1 MPNATATKTKAQ
13 AKSIKPASSKSRVKA
28 LDRCI
33 SYNEKLRLMVI
44 EVLREESGR
53 ELQSEARFNEGE
65 FDWNEHNAQFRADYA
80 ETPLKELMRAA
91 RNLYG
96 LSDMD
101 AIRERR
107 KAHRNIRNS
116 RIAHNEGGLPSGSFN
131 DEFDEIE
138 NDDYEI
144 DELDND

>member
-1 MPNATATKTKAQ
+1 MANATATKTKLQ
-13 AKSIKPASSKSRVKA
+13 TKSVKSTSKSRSKA

-65 FDWNEHNAQFRADYA
+65 FDWDEHNLQFRADYA

-91 RNLYG
+91 RSLYG
-96 LSDMD
+96 LGDMD

-107 KAHRNIRNS
+107 KAHRNIRNE
-116 RIAHNEGGLPSGSFN
+116 RIARNEGRLPSSNVN
-131 DEFDEIE
+131 DEFDDIE
-138 NDDYEI
+138 NDDDEI
-144 DELDND
+144 DDLD